1 MSEKYNFE
9 WFQKLDENEISKEE
23 FDQFQDDLRKD
34 SELRKSYRQYMRMKS
49 HLTDMAEGMNEDSE
63 AWKQAK
69 EKPAG
74 FKLVQYSGWLAAAAV
89 VLIAL
94 LLPKSSVTSDVSQVD
109 QVEQQ
114 EETAKGVA
122 IITESVNVKWKGD
135 SYRTGQAIGLKPIEI
150 EEGVL
155 KIEFYCGAAVL
166 LQGPAKLEPVSAW
179 KAICHSGKLRANVP
193 PAARGFTVQVDETD
207 VVDLGTNFAIDATGE
222 NKKIQVFEGEVEL
235 NSEKL
240 KKHSITTGKS
250 VSLDEEG
257 NATSSD
263 NISQDFLSLNDL
275 QGLRDKKD
283 EAAYQKWLD
292 FSNKLSQDPRLLAYY
307 NFTQQ
312 NFHRRVLENYTSHG
326 KERSGAIVGAD
337 RETGRWPAKSA
348 LSFKQPGD
356 RVRIHIP
363 GEYKS
368 LTFMCW
374 VKIYSLDRDWNSLYL
389 TDNYQ
394 IGECHWQIM
403 RDGRLMFSTKIRDN
417 WESKE
422 KNHVHIPNFSPSFWK
437 PELRGKW
444 VNLAVRL
451 DVENKAVTH
460 FFNGKRWSHH
470 PMQKHFIVTETRFG
484 NGEIGN
490 WGLPNKPDEY
500 YAIRNLNGAI
510 DEFAIFSEAL
520 SDEEIRQLYEVG
532 NPYQ

>member
-1 MSEKYNFE
+1 MSEMYNFE
-9 WFQKLDENEISKEE
+9 WFRKLEENEISKEE
-23 FDQFQDDLRKD
+23 FDRFQEALRKD
-34 SELRKSYRQYMRMKS
+34 SELRRVYRRYMRMKS
-49 HLTDMAEGMNEDSE
+49 HLTDMAEGLNEDSA
-63 AWKQAK
+63 AWQN
-69 EKPAG
+69 EKVQRGG
-74 FKLVQYSGWLAAAAV
+74 FKIIQYSGWLAAAAV
-89 VLIAL
+89 LIFVFL
-94 LLPKSSVTSDVSQVD
+94 FPKSPPADDSVKPLALK
-109 QVEQQ
+109 

-122 IITESVNVKWKGD
+122 VITESVNVKWK
-135 SYRTGQAIGLKPIEI
+135 SASLQTGEAIGLAPVEI
-150 EEGVL
+150 EEGIL
-155 KIEFYCGAAVL
+155 KIEFYCGAAVI
-166 LQGPAKLEPVSAW
+166 LQGPAKLEPLSAW

-207 VVDLGTNFAIDATGE
+207 VVDLGTNFAIDASGE
-222 NKKIQVFEGEVEL
+222 NKRIQVFEGEVEL
-235 NSEKL
+235 NSDKL
-240 KKHSITTGKS
+240 KKHSITTGKT
-250 VSLDEEG
+250 VSLDKDG
-257 NATSSD
+257 NALSTDFASD
-263 NISQDFLSLNDL
+263 GFISLNEL
-275 QGLRDKKD
+275 KGIRDKQNA
-283 EAAYQKWLD
+283 ESFQKWLS
-292 FSNKLSQDPRLLAYY
+292 FSGEMSKDRRLIAYY

-312 NFHRRVLENYTSHG
+312 DFHRRVLENNTAHG

-337 RETGRWPAKSA
+337 REAGRWPAKSA

-356 RVRIHIP
+356 RVRINIP

-394 IGECHWQIM
+394 VGECHWQIM

-451 DVENKAVTH
+451 DVDNKLVTH
-460 FFNGKRWSHH
+460 FFNGKPLSQH

-490 WGLPNKPDEY
+490 WGLPNKPDES
-500 YAIRNLNGAI
+500 YAVRNLNGAM
-510 DEFAIFSEAL
+510 DEFAVFSAAL
-520 SDEEIRQLYEVG
+520 SDEEILKFYEMG
-532 NPYQ
+532 NPY

>member
-9 WFQKLDENEISKEE
+9 WFRKLQENEVSRED
-23 FDQFQDDLRKD
+23 FDKFQDALRNDPALRKT
-34 SELRKSYRQYMRMKS
+34 YREFMRLNS
-49 HLTDMAEGMNEDSE
+49 HLGDMAEGHTSDSKVWAE
-63 AWKQAK
+63 QTVAK
-69 EKPAG
+69 SP
-74 FKLVQYSGWLAAAAV
+74 FKIIQYSGWLAAAALLILTFTIPNFNKQDHSSKDPLV
-89 VLIAL
+89 V
-94 LLPKSSVTSDVSQVD
+94 K
-109 QVEQQ
+109 
-114 EETAKGVA
+114 EETSKGVA
-122 IITESVNVKWKGD
+122 IITESVNVKWKGKSFD
-135 SYRTGQAIGLKPIEI
+135 TGQAVGQEPIEI

-155 KIEFYCGAAVL
+155 KIEFFCGAAVI

-179 KAICHSGKLRANVP
+179 KAVCHSGKLRANVP

-207 VVDLGTNFAIDATGE
+207 VVDLGTNFAIDATGQ

-235 NSEKL
+235 NSAKL
-240 KKHSITTGKS
+240 KNHSITTGKT
-250 VSLDEEG
+250 VSLDKDG
-257 NATSSD
+257 NAQTLNS
-263 NISQDFLSLNDL
+263 ISQDFISLSELK
-275 QGLRDKKD
+275 GLRDKKD
-283 EAAYQKWLD
+283 EQAYEKWLE
-292 FSNKLSQDPRLLAYY
+292 FSKKLSQDPRLIAYY
-307 NFTQQ
+307 NFTQ
-312 NFHRRVLENYTSHG
+312 NDFHRRVLNNNTSHG

-337 RETGRWPAKSA
+337 REQGRWPLKSA

-368 LTFMCW
+368 LTFMSW

-444 VNLAVRL
+444 VHLAVRL
-451 DVENKAVTH
+451 DVENKNVTH
-460 FFNGKRWSHH
+460 FFNGKALSSH
-470 PMQKHFIVTETRFG
+470 PMKKHFIVTKTRFG

-490 WGLPNKPDEY
+490 WGLPNKPEEY

-510 DEFAIFSEAL
+510 DEFAIFSDAL
-520 SDEEIRQLYEVG
+520 SDEEILKLYEVG
-532 NPYQ
+532 NPYK